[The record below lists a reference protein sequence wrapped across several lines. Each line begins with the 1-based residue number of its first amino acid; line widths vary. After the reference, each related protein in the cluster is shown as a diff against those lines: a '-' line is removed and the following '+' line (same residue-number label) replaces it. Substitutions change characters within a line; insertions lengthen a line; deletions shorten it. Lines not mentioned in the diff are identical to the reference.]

1 MTEPYIIKVSG
12 DPAPS
17 LLITEGW
24 DDYALID
31 SGGGRKLERFGAY
44 SFIRPEPQ
52 ALWCSTL
59 AENEWARADGVFA
72 SGLET
77 EEEKTGRWHFKT
89 KLPPRWEM
97 GWNNNEVKFFAAAS
111 PFRHLGVF
119 PEHAPHWA
127 WMRESIKS
135 RTLRHP
141 ERSEGSHAHPI
152 LKILNLFGY
161 TGIASLVCAAA
172 GAEVTH
178 VDASKKIIAWARENQ
193 KVSKLEDKPIRWIED
208 DAMKFVQREV
218 RRGAKYDG
226 FIIDPPK
233 FGRGPKGEVWNI
245 HEHLPR
251 LLTACS
257 ALISSAP
264 LFAVLTCYAT
274 RISSVSAH
282 YMLTDM
288 MAGNRGIFES
298 GEMTLREQSSHR
310 LLPAAVF
317 ACWSRD
323 LV

>member
-1 MTEPYIIKVSG
+1 MSEHDRVKVSS
-12 DPAPS
+12 DPTSS

-24 DDYALID
+24 DDYALVD
-31 SGGGRKLERFGAY
+31 SGGGKKLERFGAY
-44 SFIRPEPQ
+44 TFIRPEPQ

-59 AENEWARADGVFA
+59 AENEWARADGVFT
-72 SGLET
+72 SGAGT
-77 EEEKTGRWHFKT
+77 EEEKTGRWYFK
-89 KLPPRWEM
+89 KELPSRWEM
-97 GWNNNEVKFFAAAS
+97 GWNNNEVKFFAAAT

-127 WMRESIKS
+127 WMKKIIIE
-135 RTLRHP
+135 
-141 ERSEGSHAHPI
+141 AHRPV
-152 LKILNLFGY
+152 KILNLFGY

-193 KVSKLEDKPIRWIED
+193 KISGLEDRPIRWIED

-245 HEHLPR
+245 HENLPR

-257 ALISSAP
+257 ALTSPTP
-264 LFAVLTCYAT
+264 LFTILTCYAT

-282 YMLTDM
+282 YALADM
-288 MAGNRGIFES
+288 MAGNNGILES
-298 GEMTLREQSSHR
+298 GEMALREQSARH
-310 LLPAAVF
+310 LLSTAVF
-317 ACWSRD
+317 ARWSTR
-323 LV
+323 